1 MYTFILLFAG
11 IFISYV
17 TIVKEPDLTGGNSGD
32 PSGFPIRPVTPL
44 IPSLFSKVFFPTDL
58 SEMSNAMITS
68 IARLP
73 GIRALVLVHYLNDPD
88 TSAYEEAT
96 RSIQLQQEIVKR
108 LGIDTQAKV
117 IGFRNISIPE
127 AILTTAGT
135 ENASLIVVGA
145 RKGLL
150 SGSLLGP
157 GAGHILTNSRTHV
170 LIMKFD
176 SHGLFQRKMPYDP
189 ERSISSKIIFP
200 TDFSKPAR
208 EALEVLKQS
217 GGVSEVVLLH
227 VIRPLETDGKAQK
240 RTLCVVNERLRRWQD
255 ELGDAGIHATTLV
268 RYGKP
273 CEEICQAAVDENASM
288 IMMSRYGWMD
298 YIRQVPLGTTTA
310 HVAKTAKRPVLVVF
324 SEIHVTVHAREL
336 QKDEFFFAEKIWLDY
351 HQTKSDPDNDRIFGV
366 FVEDTPVSVA
376 RCKRHTDGFEVD
388 GVFTWDEFR
397 GRGYARKALEA
408 LIDGCRQETLY
419 MHATLPLVNMYSSL
433 GFVPIP
439 EKELPPTIRSRYA
452 WAMGEMKGAN
462 VCPMKR
468 KAH

>member
-1 MYTFILLFAG
+1 MHTLTLLMAG
-11 IFISYV
+11 IITAFVFIA
-17 TIVKEPDLTGGNSGD
+17 KESDPDRENSGH
-32 PSGFPIRPVTPL
+32 PSGSY
-44 IPSLFSKVFFPTDL
+44 PSEIHPCPPLFSKVFFPTDL
-58 SEMSNAMITS
+58 SEISNAMIAC
-68 IARLP
+68 IARMP
-73 GIRALVLVHYLNDPD
+73 GIRTLVLAHFLNDQEN
-88 TSAYEEAT
+88 SVCEEAT
-96 RSIQLQQEIVKR
+96 RRIQLQQEMVR
-108 LGIDTQAKV
+108 RSGIDTV
-117 IGFRNISIPE
+117 IRVIDSGDISIHE
-127 AILTTAGT
+127 AILATADA

-157 GAGHILTNSRTHV
+157 GAGRVLTNSRTHI
-170 LIMKFD
+170 LIMRFD
-176 SHGLFQRKMPYDP
+176 SPGLLHRKIPYNP
-189 ERSISSKIIFP
+189 ERTLCSKIIFP

-255 ELGDAGIHATTLV
+255 ELGEAGIPATTLI

-273 CEEICQAAVDENASM
+273 CDEICQAAVEENASM
-288 IMMSRYGWMD
+288 IVMSRYGWMD
-298 YIRQVPLGTTTA
+298 YIRQIPLGTTTA
-310 HVAKTAKRPVLVVF
+310 SVAKTAKRPVLVVF

-397 GRGYARKALEA
+397 GRGYARKAMEA
-408 LIDGCRQETLY
+408 LIAGCKQETLY
-419 MHATLPLVNMYSSL
+419 MHATLPLVTLYSSL
-433 GFVPIP
+433 GFTPIP
-439 EKELPPTIRSRYA
+439 EKELPPTIRARYA

-468 KAH
+468 APQ